1 MTDGNKGLIF
11 NIQKFSVHDGPGI
24 RTTVFLKGCP
34 LSCVWCSNPESQSFT
49 PELMVRNIS
58 CRTCGAC
65 VVACPKGAISISEKT
80 GRIIDRQKCD
90 SCLVCVDSCLYES
103 LLRCGT
109 SMTVREVLDEV
120 LKDRMFYKNSGGG
133 VTLSGG
139 EPLAQ
144 PDFSRELFEACKKER
159 LHTAIETAGLAPWK
173 EMERVLEFV
182 DLVLFDVKHLESE
195 LHRKT
200 TGVDNAQILENLRK
214 TAKGSKLWL
223 RVPLIAGFNDSE
235 SHIRQIAI
243 LGVEIGAEKIS
254 LLPYHEGG
262 KAKRE
267 QQGMSYAFPEGRASE
282 EKHVEA
288 LRRVIE
294 AAGMTAS
301 VGY

>member
-1 MTDGNKGLIF
+1 LTDDDKGLIF

-34 LSCVWCSNPESQSFT
+34 LACAWCSNPESQSFT
-49 PELMVRNIS
+49 PELMVRDIN
-58 CRTCGAC
+58 CRVCGAC
-65 VVACPKGAISISEKT
+65 VPACPQGAISVSKKT
-80 GRIIDRQKCD
+80 GRMIDRQKCD
-90 SCLVCVDSCLYES
+90 SCLLCVDSCLYDS

-120 LKDRMFYKNSGGG
+120 LQDRIFYKNSGGG

-144 PDFSRELFEACKKER
+144 PAFSRKLLKACKQEG
-159 LHTAIETAGLAPWK
+159 LHTAIETAGFVPWN
-173 EMERVLEFV
+173 EMESMLEFV
-182 DLVLFDVKHLESE
+182 DLVLFDVKHLDAE

-200 TGVDNAQILENLRK
+200 TGVGNTLILENLRK
-214 TAKGSKLWL
+214 TAKQTELWL

-235 SHIRQIAI
+235 SHIRQIAA
-243 LGVEIGAEKIS
+243 LGVEIGAGKIS
-254 LLPYHEGG
+254 LLPYHESGR
-262 KAKRE
+262 AKSV
-267 QQGMSYAFPEGRASE
+267 QQGMLYAFPEGRAPGEKRLE
-282 EKHVEA
+282 E

-294 AAGMTAS
+294 ATGVPAS